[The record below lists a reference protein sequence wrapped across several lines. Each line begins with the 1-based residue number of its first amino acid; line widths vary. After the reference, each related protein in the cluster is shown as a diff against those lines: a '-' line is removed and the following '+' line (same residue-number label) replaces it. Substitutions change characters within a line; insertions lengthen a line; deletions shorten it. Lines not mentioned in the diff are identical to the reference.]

1 MIQPSGR
8 TPRAAALLF
17 RALLVLTVTNFPAA
31 AQTPPTAG
39 NPLDMQ
45 IQQLHQRLH
54 ITSAQEPEFKR
65 FTDVLRS
72 NEEAMRSLI
81 QQRPAAIAT
90 NPVERLRFQQKLVA
104 ANASDLQRLIG
115 PFSRLYDLFSPAQ
128 KRLANQIF
136 SPRPSAPGPGHG

>member
-17 RALLVLTVTNFPAA
+17 GALLVLAATNFPAA
-31 AQTPPTAG
+31 AQTPPAAG

-45 IQQLHQRLH
+45 IRQLHQRLH

-65 FTDVLRS
+65 FTDALRS
-72 NEEAMRSLI
+72 NEETMRSLI
-81 QQRPAAIAT
+81 QQRPAAIAA

-104 ANASDLQRLIG
+104 ANAAGLQRLIG
-115 PFSRLYDLFSPAQ
+115 PFARLYDSFSPTQ

-136 SPRPSAPGPGHG
+136 SPRPAVSGPGHG